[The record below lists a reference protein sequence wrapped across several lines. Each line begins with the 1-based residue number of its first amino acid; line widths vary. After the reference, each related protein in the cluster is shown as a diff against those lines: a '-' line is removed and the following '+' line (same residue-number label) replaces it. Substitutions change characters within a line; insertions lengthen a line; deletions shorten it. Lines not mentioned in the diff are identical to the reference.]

1 MRYTAS
7 KLALALTIVVVSCG
21 SDWTQ
26 FRGNDNTSVSHET
39 NLPTAFDGTKN
50 LAWKTPLPGR
60 GPSSPIVVG
69 GRVIIT
75 CSSGANHDRLHV
87 LCFDAAEGKL
97 LWHQR
102 LWATGHTIRHP
113 FGDVAA
119 PTPASDGKLIFAF
132 FSSNDLACF
141 DLEGN
146 MKWFRG
152 LAYDYPTAR
161 NDVGMSSS
169 PLVVGDTVVVQVEN
183 QGESFAAGID
193 VETGKTR
200 WRNKRER
207 DAMWSSP
214 VLLRGNTPKE
224 DLVLM
229 QSRSKLTANDPKT
242 GRRIWQFEAPCHTIA
257 SATTDDGY
265 VYLPAGGLHKLQPD
279 AKTGRVKLL
288 WKESRLRSGDS
299 SPIVHDGRA
308 YVIKPPGILVCG
320 DAADGTVLWQLRL
333 QGPFWATPVLAD
345 GKLYCVSHRGLVQVV
360 KPGSKSTLLKTGKL
374 EEGIL
379 ASPAVADGAIYF
391 RSDRYLWKFTNPR
404 QTTTTNPRPRRSK
417 SNPSVLSTPRSCR
430 PGRRALPTGR

>member
-1 MRYTAS
+1 MTHTAS
-7 KLALALTIVVVSCG
+7 TLTLALTIVVVSCG

-26 FRGNDNTSVSHET
+26 FRGNDNTSVSDET
-39 NLPTAFDGTKN
+39 DLPTNFDGKKN
-50 LAWKTPLPGR
+50 LAWKAPLPGR

-69 GRVIIT
+69 DRVIVT
-75 CSSGANHDRLHV
+75 CSSGAKHDRLHV
-87 LCFDAAEGKL
+87 LCFDTAEGKL
-97 LWHQR
+97 LWQRR
-102 LWATGHTIRHP
+102 LWATGHTIHHP
-113 FGDVAA
+113 FGGVAV

-152 LAYDYPTAR
+152 LAYDYPAAR

-193 VETGKTR
+193 VETGISR
-200 WRNKRER
+200 WRNERER
-207 DAMWSSP
+207 DAIWASP

-229 QSRSKLTANDPKT
+229 QSHSKLTANNPRT
-242 GRRIWQFEAPCHTIA
+242 GRQVWQFEASCHTIA

-265 VYLPAGGLHKLQPD
+265 VYLPANGLHKLQPD

-288 WKESRLRSGDS
+288 WKESRLCSGNS

-345 GKLYCVSHRGLVQVV
+345 GKLYCVNHRGLVQVV
-360 KPGSKSTLLKTGKL
+360 ELGEEGKL
-374 EEGIL
+374 LGTSQLGEGVL
-379 ASPAVADGAIYF
+379 ASPAVANGAIYF
-391 RSDRYLWKFTNPR
+391 RNDQHLWR
-404 QTTTTNPRPRRSK
+404 IDK
-417 SNPSVLSTPRSCR
+417 SQATEPQPATPR
-430 PGRRALPTGR
+430 LQ